1 MISFIIFIGAII
13 AMIALFV
20 LKHIE
25 CKKGSKL
32 FACELR
38 GRCDEQIINIEARC
52 EHKCTRAHM
61 RHTVTHGYNSIAHV
75 FARVT
80 ANMAKK
86 VEWRA
91 RSVAHKSAK
100 AKQDGEVVRENGYL
114 RDVQSHKDSLDTQ
127 RVADEA
133 KL

>member
-25 CKKGSKL
+25 SKKGSKL
-32 FACELR
+32 FACKLR
-38 GRCDEQIINIEARC
+38 GHCDEQIIDIETRC
-52 EHKCTRAHM
+52 VHKCTRAHM
-61 RHTVTHGYNSIAHV
+61 RYIVIHAYNSIAHA

-80 ANMAKK
+80 ASIAKK
-86 VEWRA
+86 IEWRA

-114 RDVQSHKDSLDTQ
+114 RDVQSHKDSLNTAKVAEDT
-127 RVADEA
+127 